1 MKTMAEPQICWTVR
15 EEKIFAQ
22 LRDLAKR
29 YDVGKLVL
37 FGSRARR
44 LQAEKS
50 DVDIAVYDC
59 ADFRDFAFDVE
70 EKVDTLLT
78 FDIVNMNESPSAELV
93 AEILRDGVILYEKVQ
108 EPLINSAS
116 PSWRI
121 FSDLSASANPPHS
134 PAMRPVC
141 LLDRAKNLHQSD
153 ELHFISDSYDEFSRH
168 LHVLAQAPLQ
178 DLENEFIIS
187 GIIDKFFIQFELG
200 WKVLKELLRYE
211 GKATAASGSPR
222 EIIKAA
228 YRYFD
233 FLEEDVWLD
242 MLRTRNDLTHIY
254 DSARARALVAEILTR
269 FIPAF
274 ETMDAAVREAY
285 PLELSR

>member
-1 MKTMAEPQICWTVR
+1 MEQQGKVMQMKTMAEPQIRWTVR
-15 EEKIFAQ
+15 EEKIFTQ

-108 EPLINSAS
+108 EPLINSAT

-121 FSDLSASANPPHS
+121 FPTSL
-134 PAMRPVC
+134 RRQI
-141 LLDRAKNLHQSD
+141 LR
-153 ELHFISDSYDEFSRH
+153 I
-168 LHVLAQAPLQ
+168 APLCVRFVS
-178 DLENEFIIS
+178 LIGRKICTNLTNFILSVIPMTNFPV
-187 GIIDKFFIQFELG
+187 ICMY
-200 WKVLKELLRYE
+200 WRRLRCRIWRMSSSS
-211 GKATAASGSPR
+211 AASSTSFSFSLNLAGR
-222 EIIKAA
+222 C
-228 YRYFD
+228 
-233 FLEEDVWLD
+233 
-242 MLRTRNDLTHIY
+242 
-254 DSARARALVAEILTR
+254 
-269 FIPAF
+269 
-274 ETMDAAVREAY
+274 
-285 PLELSR
+285 